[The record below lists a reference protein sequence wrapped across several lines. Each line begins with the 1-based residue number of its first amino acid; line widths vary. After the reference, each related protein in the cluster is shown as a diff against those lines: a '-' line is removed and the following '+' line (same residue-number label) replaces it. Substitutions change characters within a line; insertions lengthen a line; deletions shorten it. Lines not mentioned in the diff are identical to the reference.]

1 MYKTHRWGN
10 SGSEAGG
17 VVWPDPVLGRGPPLF
32 TLWLWRLT
40 FRAVSAQ
47 GTLRVMESW
56 NSDLGLL
63 TSPPPPRHPLTVEEL
78 EEGHNPYEATETEVH
93 SVVGSS
99 FNPGTV

>member
-1 MYKTHRWGN
+1 M
-10 SGSEAGG
+10 
-17 VVWPDPVLGRGPPLF
+17 VWPDPVLGRGPPLL

-63 TSPPPPRHPLTVEEL
+63 TSPPPPAIPRQWRNWKKGTIPMKQPRLRSILSWVQVLTL
-78 EEGHNPYEATETEVH
+78 ALC
-93 SVVGSS
+93 S
-99 FNPGTV
+99 